1 MRTSSA
7 QPSAS
12 AAPALGLGRAPLEL
26 AIRLVHL
33 LNKPAVLH
41 PRRVLGVHPS
51 LEAFVVFLAV
61 AQSID
66 CKRQAKVCCS
76 RVRS

>member
-1 MRTSSA
+1 MRTRSVI
-7 QPSAS
+7 
-12 AAPALGLGRAPLEL
+12 AAPALGLGRAPLVL
-26 AIRLVHL
+26 ATRLVRL

-66 CKRQAKVCCS
+66 GKHQAN
-76 RVRS
+76 